1 MSFIDDLVEAV
12 RDAFSGNSSEPS
24 SRDRPVSREDR
35 FPGGGAPTTS
45 PRPPTRPAMSRIPG
59 QGEDNDNDKPTPV
72 AEPEP
77 APEPEPEVV
86 EDPATTIVAQVPEPP
101 SYSYTPP
108 PPPKPDP
115 VYKGRRVAPP
125 AGATEAAAMEAGSR
139 GRKSTIGTT
148 PVGLLREPETRR
160 RSLMGLIR

>member
-1 MSFIDDLVEAV
+1 MSFFSDLAEALG
-12 RDAFSGNSSEPS
+12 FGGGNNEPS
-24 SRDRPVSREDR
+24 SSDRPVSRTDR

-45 PRPPTRPAMSRIPG
+45 PRPPTRPAMSEIPG
-59 QGEDNDNDKPTPV
+59 QREGDDRNDRTEPV

-101 SYSYTPP
+101 SFSYTPP